1 MKNIFNYLLLVF
13 GFVVVCSCACQKS
26 KTSGTEIVS
35 QNSTYL
41 VKPLETDKNYT
52 ATEESHYVSRNSTKH
67 LNKLLLFIGG
77 SYSVP
82 KDYYIFC
89 QHAATQGFDVI
100 SLSYP
105 NTIATA
111 PLGSSSDQYIF
122 DNYRDEICFG
132 NQVSNVVIVDALN
145 CINTRT
151 IKLIQ
156 FLKVTY
162 PNENWQ
168 QYLTAQN
175 TLQWNKVIVA
185 GHSQGSGHACY
196 LGKKNLVDRVLMFSG
211 PNDYSG
217 YYSAAANWLTQTGAT
232 PLNNQFSLLHVQDEI
247 VPFANQVANLRGL
260 GLLSSSQNPVI
271 IDAIPAPYGN
281 VRSLSTNIQAMSFH
295 SSTIG
300 GNTILPNVW
309 TYMLTTN

>member
-1 MKNIFNYLLLVF
+1 MKNIFHYLLMVL
-13 GFVVVCSCACQKS
+13 GFVAVCSCACQKS
-26 KTSGTEIVS
+26 KTSGGDPIS
-35 QNSTYL
+35 QNNTYL
-41 VKPLETDKNYT
+41 VKPLETDKNY
-52 ATEESHYVSRNSTKH
+52 ASTEESHYVVRNSTKH

-89 QHAATQGFDVI
+89 GHAATQGFDVI

-105 NTIATA
+105 NNTATA

-132 NQVSNVVIVDALN
+132 DPVSSVVTVDALN
-145 CINTRT
+145 CINTRA

-156 FLKVTY
+156 FLKTTY

-175 TLQWNKVIVA
+175 TLQWNKIIVA
-185 GHSQGSGHACY
+185 GHSQGSGHASY

-217 YYSAAANWLTQTGAT
+217 YYSAAANWLTVNGQT
-232 PLNNQFSLLHVQDEI
+232 PLNKQFSLLHTQDEI
-247 VPFANQVANLRGL
+247 VPFANQVVNLKGL
-260 GLLSSSQNPVI
+260 GLLSSSQNPTI
-271 IDAIPAPYGN
+271 IDALSAPYAN
-281 VRSLSTNIQAMSFH
+281 AHSLSTNIPAMSFH

-300 GNTILPNVW
+300 GNAILPNVW
-309 TYMLTTN
+309 TYMLTAE